1 MEWENLRSYQIDAIN
16 FIARKRGRCLIS
28 LCPGAGKSYV
38 ALFLRKKYP
47 KLKKVLI
54 VCPSSIK
61 LQWKT
66 EVGKIFPEDSA
77 IVLTGSSPDNPNLA
91 DKDFVIINYDIL
103 NRDKKN
109 SWADYLKNQGFDLI
123 VFDESHKLKNR
134 EAARSK
140 GAAALALNCKHVV
153 LLTGTPITSNVLDL
167 WHQFYL
173 IDPMN
178 FRSFNTFMWKFCP
191 LKKIN
196 VNKGNRNIEI
206 EVPGKTRNIV
216 ELNQLIGHYFF
227 QKSEKEVY
235 KELPEMSKII
245 IPVDL
250 SNYNDYEKA
259 ENKFRKS
266 TGNMLEASNNL
277 QATRMVIG
285 QGKVQPTL
293 EWLKDFFETSSD
305 EKLVVFGY
313 HRAVMEQLHTSF
325 GANKSVLY
333 YGGMT
338 DKAKEEAKQKFIHD
352 KNIKVFFANIKSAGE
367 GLDGLNTVCN
377 KVVFIEYSYV
387 PSDNT
392 QAMARVRRMNSTFK
406 NYFSY
411 WMVAENTLDEKII
424 KILDNRTKNNSL
436 VLTGKEISEKE
447 LLMELFKNR

>member
-1 MEWENLRSYQIDAIN
+1 MT
-16 FIARKRGRCLIS
+16 
-28 LCPGAGKSYV
+28 V
-38 ALFLRKKYP
+38 
-47 KLKKVLI
+47 
-54 VCPSSIK
+54 
-61 LQWKT
+61 
-66 EVGKIFPEDSA
+66 
-77 IVLTGSSPDNPNLA
+77 
-91 DKDFVIINYDIL
+91 
-103 NRDKKN
+103 
-109 SWADYLKNQGFDLI
+109 
-123 VFDESHKLKNR
+123 
-134 EAARSK
+134 
-140 GAAALALNCKHVV
+140 
-153 LLTGTPITSNVLDL
+153 
-167 WHQFYL
+167 
-173 IDPMN
+173 
-178 FRSFNTFMWKFCP
+178 
-191 LKKIN
+191 
-196 VNKGNRNIEI
+196 
-206 EVPGKTRNIV
+206 
-216 ELNQLIGHYFF
+216 NQLIGHYFF

-250 SNYNDYEKA
+250 SNYKDYEKA

-293 EWLKDFFETSSD
+293 EWLKDFFEASPD

-367 GLDGLNTVCN
+367 GLDGLNIVCN

-411 WMVAENTLDEKII
+411 WMVAENTLDEKIL
-424 KILDNRTKNNSL
+424 KILDNRIKNNSL